1 MLFKQ
6 LIDEFL
12 DKWDKDTSKAYR
24 KKIYSFY
31 QYLVEMKNAI
41 DSNYKSILKG
51 LEIEDVAESIIFYV
65 KRNQVKYRAS
75 ADLYIS
81 TVKSFYAYIS
91 AKQICSNIY
100 FDNKAYAPDMKEQCE
115 CAIKCL
121 KLNESKQVMPLD
133 EEAAR
138 RIVD

>member
-31 QYLVEMKNAI
+31 QYLVEMKNAT

-91 AKQICSNIY
+91 AKQIKERHLFRPNMAVPIY
-100 FDNKAYAPDMKEQCE
+100 ILI
-115 CAIKCL
+115 IKRMH
-121 KLNESKQVMPLD
+121 QT
-133 EEAAR
+133 
-138 RIVD
+138 

>member
-31 QYLVEMKNAI
+31 QYLVEMKNAT

-91 AKQICSNIY
+91 AKQIKERHLFRPNMAVHGC
-100 FDNKAYAPDMKEQCE
+100 MKEYSDCSRF
-115 CAIKCL
+115 L
-121 KLNESKQVMPLD
+121 
-133 EEAAR
+133 
-138 RIVD
+138 